1 MAWPC
6 GLMDKA
12 SASGAGDCGFESHQG
27 RFVCTFFSSYTIK
40 FFFFSHLFIGV
51 YFECLTHLA
60 LSLSLT
66 SRNGSQLDPA
76 LGGRE
81 SMDRP
86 GATGSSTPD
95 SSSPCTVS
103 NLCIALTL
111 AMLVYSTASVSL
123 VPSLPGLFSVLLL
136 CTRKCATIL
145 TLKCWEWDLGMRLA
159 SSACIE
165 WRKLLWYTRLA

>member
-1 MAWPC
+1 MWVRVP
-6 GLMDKA
+6 
-12 SASGAGDCGFESHQG
+12 SGSFCMH
-27 RFVCTFFSSYTIK
+27 FFSSYTIK

-103 NLCIALTL
+103 NLCIVLTL
-111 AMLVYSTASVSL
+111 AMLVYSAASVSL
-123 VPSLPGLFSVLLL
+123 VPSLPDLLLL
-136 CTRKCATIL
+136 CTRKCAIIL
-145 TLKCWEWDLGMRLA
+145 TLKCWEWDLGMGLA